1 MTTHKWRDIRGK
13 GRSPAELE
21 KIDREVA
28 QEVLEMDLRELRE
41 LAGVTQVELAKKLEV
56 NQATVSK
63 MEREHFEARLAAIK
77 RVVEALGG
85 ELEVTAVVKGKRVR
99 LAVA

>member
-1 MTTHKWRDIRGK
+1 MRTHKWRDVRARK
-13 GRSPAELE
+13 LPADELE

-28 QEVLEMDLRELRE
+28 REVLEMDLRELRE
-41 LAGVTQVELAKKLEV
+41 LAGLTQAELAEKIDV

-63 MEREHFEARLAAIK
+63 LEREQFEARLAAIK

-85 ELEVTAVVKGKRVR
+85 ELEVTAVIKGKRVR